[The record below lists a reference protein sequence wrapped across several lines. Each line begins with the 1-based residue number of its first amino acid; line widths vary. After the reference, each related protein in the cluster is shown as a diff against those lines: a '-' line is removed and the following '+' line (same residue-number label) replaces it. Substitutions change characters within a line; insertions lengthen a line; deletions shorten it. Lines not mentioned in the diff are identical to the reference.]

1 MVRCYEC
8 GMKYES
14 REKDGELQA
23 YDYDTLLWTNECPN
37 CGHVGFDEEDYFDED
52 EDYFDDEY

>member
-1 MVRCYEC
+1 MQ
-8 GMKYES
+8 YES

-23 YDYDTLLWTNECPN
+23 YDYDSLTWTNECPN
-37 CGHVGFDEEDYFDED
+37 CGHIGFDEEDYFDED